1 MIPKPYQEKIEEGRH
16 IRRFYADTPTDELLW
31 HFDSEDRLVKI
42 IEAGGWYF
50 QRDGEL
56 PQYLENG
63 QEILIKKGEWHR
75 ILGGV
80 DDLVVEINML
90 R

>member
-1 MIPKPYQEKIEEGRH
+1 MIPKPYNEKVEDGKR

-31 HFDSEDRLVKI
+31 HFDLEDRLVKI

-56 PQYLENG
+56 PQYLEDG
-63 QEILIKKGEWHR
+63 DQIIIKKGEWHR
-75 ILGGV
+75 ILVGV
-80 DDLVVEINML
+80 DDLLVEINSS